1 MRLNRS
7 RSNVPKA
14 IPAAANWRV
23 PSSPSATGAEMT
35 GTESSADE
43 LPRLNSESRALRR
56 RSLPA

>member
-7 RSNVPKA
+7 RSNVPKT
-14 IPAAANWRV
+14 IPAATNWRV

-43 LPRLNSESRALRR
+43 LP
-56 RSLPA
+56 